1 MGKSK
6 KRQRQKAF
14 AIFKGNQAAQAAL
27 KSAFQTTSSS
37 GAKITNKEIG
47 NLARA
52 GATQEQLNRLVDRV
66 EKSSG
71 RLKIGNVDV
80 GSYFSQAGTGGTED
94 AQTQVTPTTPEYQP
108 ITFDTSGFEKQ
119 ISGLNTQISSLTSG
133 FQSQLGALQTQMQEE
148 REAAAKRMEEM
159 QGSFAQ
165 AMAQRG
171 ERPRVEGIR
180 FADRGTGGAT
190 QQQLQRRGIRGTFGR
205 AGERLMKISS
215 LNV

>member
-1 MGKSK
+1 MARYYSFNE
-6 KRQRQKAF
+6 KAF
-14 AIFKGNQAAQAAL
+14 RPSQVESSRVKKPKDQAVVSRSGTAPKG
-27 KSAFQTTSSS
+27 
-37 GAKITNKEIG
+37 
-47 NLARA
+47 
-52 GATQEQLNRLVDRV
+52 
-66 EKSSG
+66 
-71 RLKIGNVDV
+71 
-80 GSYFSQAGTGGTED
+80 YYMAGT
-94 AQTQVTPTTPEYQP
+94 QTVSNKAGEKTYNVYRPLQISAAPTPTPTPTPEPTTVTPSIPQYQP
-108 ITFDTSGFEKQ
+108 QTFDTSGLESQ
-119 ISGLNTQISSLTSG
+119 ISGLNSQISSLTSG

>member
-1 MGKSK
+1 MAKSK

-80 GSYFSQAGTGGTED
+80 GSYFSQAGTGGT
-94 AQTQVTPTTPEYQP
+94 QVTPTTPEYQP
-108 ITFDTSGFEKQ
+108 ITFDTSGFERQ

>member
-1 MGKSK
+1 MARYYSFNEGAFRPSQVESSRVK
-6 KRQRQKAF
+6 KPKDQAVVSRSGTAP
-14 AIFKGNQAAQAAL
+14 KG
-27 KSAFQTTSSS
+27 
-37 GAKITNKEIG
+37 
-47 NLARA
+47 
-52 GATQEQLNRLVDRV
+52 
-66 EKSSG
+66 
-71 RLKIGNVDV
+71 
-80 GSYFSQAGTGGTED
+80 YYMAGT
-94 AQTQVTPTTPEYQP
+94 QTVSNKAGEKTYNVYRPLQISAAPTPTPTPAPAPTPTPTPAPTVTPTVPQYQP
-108 ITFDTSGFEKQ
+108 QTFDTSGLESQ

>member
-1 MGKSK
+1 MSRYYAQTEGHIMPTYRRGGAGRANLDGSKPVLGRIGSSAPKGYVQTGTTIKSN
-6 KRQRQKAF
+6 KAGDKTF
-14 AIFKGNQAAQAAL
+14 AIY
-27 KSAFQTTSSS
+27 TP
-37 GAKITNKEIG
+37 IG
-47 NLARA
+47 QV
-52 GATQEQLNRLVDRV
+52 T
-66 EKSSG
+66 
-71 RLKIGNVDV
+71 
-80 GSYFSQAGTGGTED
+80 SQAPAPTPTPTT
-94 AQTQVTPTTPEYQP
+94 APAPTPTPTPAPTVTPTVPQYQP
-108 ITFDTSGFEKQ
+108 QVFDTSGLENQ
-119 ISGLNTQISSLTSG
+119 ISGLNSQISSLTSG

-180 FADRGTGGAT
+180 FANRGTGGAT